1 MCPRR
6 WFYTQPPGGVEFERT
21 LCRAHIFGSSR
32 PAEAGTFI
40 MARALGDEAC
50 SERWAG
56 LGPQRDC
63 VILGRG
69 LPGVLLMSDRLE
81 LQAECAC
88 VAIGVAQLA
97 PGRQAGQQSGKRR
110 SGTYSGRT
118 RQTPATPPRDPTAR
132 GSKPPRRIEG
142 PPGNQGPNFVMTVLW
157 EYLPFG

>member
-6 WFYTQPPGGVEFERT
+6 WFYTPISRVLHPAAGRGGIRTHPMQGVCLWLIPPGWGRSV
-21 LCRAHIFGSSR
+21 HHG
-32 PAEAGTFI
+32 PG
-40 MARALGDEAC
+40 LGGEAC

-63 VILGRG
+63 IILGRG

-97 PGRQAGQQSGKRR
+97 PGRRAGRQSGKRR
-110 SGTYSGRT
+110 SGMYSGRT

-132 GSKPPRRIEG
+132 PHCPGIKAPTSDRGTARESG
-142 PPGNQGPNFVMTVLW
+142 P
-157 EYLPFG
+157 